1 MVTFKIH
8 IGHVLQFEIEI
19 KCALFNFE
27 AYVKLGVFDE
37 DMPNMKSLLKSDA
50 APIDCEKDEKIEIVG
65 QIAAEESCSLELCVC
80 QISKR
85 NIARIQ
91 APQNS
96 AKKQRLQ
103 TDGSSEKHLAVDYDS
118 ILWFDEKWLKLKQVG
133 QVFLQVFDRK
143 FLVLSVMFFILPS
156 IFAMIHE
163 E

>member
-1 MVTFKIH
+1 
-8 IGHVLQFEIEI
+8 
-19 KCALFNFE
+19 
-27 AYVKLGVFDE
+27 
-37 DMPNMKSLLKSDA
+37 MKSLLKSDA

-65 QIAAEESCSLELCVC
+65 HIAAEESCSLELCVC

-85 NIARIQ
+85 NIARIH

-143 FLVLSVMFFILPS
+143 FLVKRILPHCS
-156 IFAMIHE
+156 KSRE
-163 E
+163 EGSTRTYSRNQEDNERALLT